1 MTGFILEQKF
11 QSKFNETWSLIC
23 LLLSVLKIMFYVDT
37 YNDTDWSQDAW
48 DQSSKSIRQMM
59 YKYL

>member
-1 MTGFILEQKF
+1 
-11 QSKFNETWSLIC
+11 
-23 LLLSVLKIMFYVDT
+23 MFYVDT